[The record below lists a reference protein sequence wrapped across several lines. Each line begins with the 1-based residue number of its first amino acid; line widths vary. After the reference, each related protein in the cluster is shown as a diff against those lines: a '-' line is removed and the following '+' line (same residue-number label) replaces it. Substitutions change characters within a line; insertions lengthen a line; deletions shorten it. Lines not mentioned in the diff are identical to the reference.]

1 MEGVFKSLIV
11 DKDKTLSIFDK
22 IYSEGE
28 EVGIAM
34 EGKSITKYPQRIKIF
49 VHPKS
54 NIGSFIE
61 MSGYQKRGTW

>member
-22 IYSEGE
+22 IYVEGE
-28 EVGIAM
+28 EVGMAM
-34 EGKSITKYPQRIKIF
+34 EGKSITKHHQWVKIF
-49 VHPKS
+49 IHPKS
-54 NIGSFIE
+54 NIGSFKG